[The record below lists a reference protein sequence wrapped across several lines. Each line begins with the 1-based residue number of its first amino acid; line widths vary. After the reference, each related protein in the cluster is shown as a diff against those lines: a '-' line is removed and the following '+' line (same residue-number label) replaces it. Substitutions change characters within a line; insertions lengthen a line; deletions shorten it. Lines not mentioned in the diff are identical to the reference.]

1 MATGLSQQNA
11 GWISTLLTPF
21 TQYTTCTTV
30 HGHLGFEL
38 LSLAHRVLPLALS
51 LQQHPGLPAML
62 CTLYP
67 LPASGGYY
75 ISWIINT
82 PPLCRFAFAVL
93 SEQSIV
99 LCSARSGHS
108 FVGEC
113 PRPGSLS
120 VLLASSLLA
129 SCSPGSLPY
138 WALAVLHCT
147 VCTHNCLNA
156 ALVGQGPRLSSG

>member
-30 HGHLGFEL
+30 HGRLGFEL

-62 CTLYP
+62 CTLYL
-67 LPASGGYY
+67 LPASRGYY
-75 ISWIINT
+75 ISWTINT